1 MNVGGELRK
10 PIAEMAKG
18 PLQERSVNYL
28 AAFLACRLIPLERQ
42 PGVGPT
48 AIGKVLRQVIRKM
61 KLLRKYI
68 LKATGSLQL
77 CARQD
82 AGSDNS
88 RSL

>member
-1 MNVGGELRK
+1 
-10 PIAEMAKG
+10 MAKG

-42 PGVGPT
+42 PSVGPT